1 MQSRYARFFQFVIV
15 AGDLL
20 LLNACFLLAGAL
32 RFDEIRLR
40 QTEYYDYY
48 VQLIVFFNLSWLFL
62 TLLFRTYQMGTTLEP
77 RKATLKTLNVYF
89 LHLFILLLFLVSL
102 QKDEYSRLFLVY
114 FYTSFLVTVLPW
126 HFFFLRL
133 LRFYRRRGHNFR
145 KVVLVGSGN
154 GLLNFYK
161 TVNER
166 PEFGLKVEAYFS
178 DEPVEG
184 IALDGSE
191 QQLKTYLQQNPVD
204 ELYCAYPSGDERL
217 FQWFRLADEYLI
229 RFRIIPDLGLKHS
242 RNLHIDFYQDVP
254 VLQLR
259 KEPLEYVH
267 NRLIKRTGDVALSL
281 LVIILVYPWLMPLL
295 ILGVALSG
303 KGPVFFRQKR
313 TGLADD
319 DFYIYKLRSMQVNNK
334 ADQEQARAGDKRI
347 TPFGRFIRQYHLDEL
362 PQFVNVLKGEMSVVG
377 PRPHMISHT
386 ETYREIID
394 QYMLRH
400 WVKPGITGLSQ
411 VSGLSGEHDLDQMKK
426 RVETDVYYIENWSVL
441 LDVKIVLDTIW
452 QILSRTEKNK
462 RI

>member
-1 MQSRYARFFQFVIV
+1 MQSRYARFFQFIIV
-15 AGDLL
+15 AGDLV

-32 RFDEIRLR
+32 RFDEIRIR
-40 QTEYYDYY
+40 NTEYYDYY

-114 FYTSFLVTVLPW
+114 FNTSFLVTVLPW

-133 LRFYRRRGHNFR
+133 LRFYRRKGQNFR
-145 KVVLVGSGN
+145 KVVLVGSGA
-154 GLLNFYK
+154 GLKSFNDTSEK
-161 TVNER
+161 S
-166 PEFGLKVEAYFS
+166 PEFGLKVVAYFS
-178 DEPVEG
+178 DNPVEG
-184 IALDGSE
+184 LHVTGGE
-191 QQLKTYLQQNPVD
+191 EELETYLKKEEVD
-204 ELYCAYPSGDERL
+204 EMYCAYPSGDERL
-217 FQWFRLADEYLI
+217 LKWFRVADENLI

-242 RNLHIDFYQDVP
+242 RSLQIDFLQDVP

-267 NRLIKRTGDVALSL
+267 NRIIKRLGDVVLSL
-281 LVIILVYPWLMPLL
+281 MIILLVYPWLMPLL
-295 ILGVALSG
+295 ILGVVLSG
-303 KGPVFFRQKR
+303 KGSVFFRQKR
-313 TGLADD
+313 TGLEDG
-319 DFYIYKLRSMQVNNK
+319 DFYIYKLRSMRVNDK
-334 ADQEQARAGDKRI
+334 ADKEQARSDDERI
-347 TPFGRFIRQYHLDEL
+347 TAFGRFIRQFHLDEL

-377 PRPHMISHT
+377 PRPHMLSHT
-386 ETYREIID
+386 EAYRKIID

-411 VSGLSGEHDLDQMKK
+411 VNGLSGEHNLEQMKK

-452 QILSRTEKNK
+452 QLFFRSSK
-462 RI
+462 